1 MAGRKRPAE
10 SHDQAPSAK
19 AVRVDN
25 GSGRTSFVP
34 PAGTAR
40 IQTNEP
46 SIRAS
51 AIQLHQYRNLISQI
65 PTTHARHIRAKDDHD
80 DEESEQEQE
89 EEDLEEEEYTG
100 MKFCCTVLIF
110 KLFFH
115 QQTQQ

>member
-25 GSGRTSFVP
+25 GSGRTYFVP

-89 EEDLEEEEYTG
+89 EEEEYWDE
-100 MKFCCTVLIF
+100 VLLYGPDFQII
-110 KLFFH
+110 LSP
-115 QQTQQ
+115 TDSAVIA